1 MIGNLRYTKTDIGS
15 LVSNE
20 YYIKFDMY
28 RAQIF
33 PKENGFYWIIQNSH
47 GIVLNVGEVGSV
59 REAQRQIKGR
69 FKEMGLNFIRKARS
83 TTNEGN

>member
-1 MIGNLRYTKTDIGS
+1 MIGKIRYTKTDIGS
-15 LVSNE
+15 LVSND

-33 PKENGFYWIIQNSH
+33 PKENGFYWIIQNSD
-47 GIVLNVGEVGSV
+47 GIVLNVGEVV
-59 REAQRQIKGR
+59 NVKEAQRQIKSR

-83 TTNEGN
+83 TTNESN